1 MSKTEKLGE
10 GSVVEREG
18 AGTLNL
24 MLHPVVIINI
34 SDHWTRAKIQNKKE
48 NPRVFGALVG
58 VQTGRDLELF
68 NSFELPAKEEN
79 GITVI
84 NTDYLVT
91 KQEQCKVS
99 QLHII
104 NLSSQKSV
112 SSLRIHGVVFNG
124 F

>member
-48 NPRVFGALVG
+48 NPRIFGALVG

-68 NSFELPAKEEN
+68 NSFELPVKEEN

-91 KQEQCKVS
+91 KQEQCKVF

-104 NLSSQKSV
+104 NL
-112 SSLRIHGVVFNG
+112 
-124 F
+124 